1 MIIYNSEV
9 DKFIKKQI
17 KKIVIPDSFYY
28 IAGNYSKIKYITDV
42 DITNIIDDYIEPKEI
57 YKHIISLNDPDI
69 FFTYCTTSYNLQQY
83 ITFTIENY
91 KVLNYS
97 MKEMY
102 NSLEKIM
109 EKKIITLEQKNKL
122 AELLPTNGNLMSIV
136 KFLSA
141 YFKYDKKKWDIKTLK
156 SNLDNF
162 NYTDK
167 IIIHYCII
175 YKKLLIPIDLAINFK
190 NKEDRK
196 KTKKDNKLRK
206 LIPYSKN
213 EYFYIVKSIGKIK
226 SNRALVKEFEQKF
239 DYHRTV
245 NMQIFIT
252 LRLMEHRPD
261 LKDIISEQVNK
272 IIINAKTLGFENET
286 DLYKISANIQNHMKK
301 EAYKFII
308 ANINNIKQ
316 LPFEFKYIQNNF
328 KN

>member
-109 EKKIITLEQKNKL
+109 
-122 AELLPTNGNLMSIV
+122 G
-136 KFLSA
+136 
-141 YFKYDKKKWDIKTLK
+141 
-156 SNLDNF
+156 
-162 NYTDK
+162 
-167 IIIHYCII
+167 
-175 YKKLLIPIDLAINFK
+175 
-190 NKEDRK
+190 
-196 KTKKDNKLRK
+196 
-206 LIPYSKN
+206 
-213 EYFYIVKSIGKIK
+213 
-226 SNRALVKEFEQKF
+226 
-239 DYHRTV
+239 
-245 NMQIFIT
+245 
-252 LRLMEHRPD
+252 
-261 LKDIISEQVNK
+261 
-272 IIINAKTLGFENET
+272 
-286 DLYKISANIQNHMKK
+286 
-301 EAYKFII
+301 
-308 ANINNIKQ
+308 
-316 LPFEFKYIQNNF
+316 
-328 KN
+328 